1 REQHGGHG
9 SAAERERRFVPAAP
23 PGVHSEHGIDD
34 RRNLLSRRSGGGL
47 RARRRVRVLL
57 RRSAAADHRSGRI
70 ADQSARNQ
78 MKSPGAVILATPET
92 RNHETEEFAKMSC
105 W

>member
-1 REQHGGHG
+1 
-9 SAAERERRFVPAAP
+9 AAP

-34 RRNLLSRRSGGGL
+34 WRTLLSRRSGGGL

-57 RRSAAADHRSGRI
+57 RRSAAADHRSGGI

-78 MKSPGAVILATPET
+78 MKSPGAVILAARET
-92 RNHETEEFAKMSC
+92 RNTRPRNSLRCPARERTLYVRGLRELLSC
-105 W
+105 R